1 MTKHHVGNEDGRGQ
15 SGPRSLGKRK
25 PRLSGFFFALF
36 LGLGVVVVVDACVPK
51 GNSAAAQSTMQ
62 QRIQEKAARAQKQIQ
77 ARAQA
82 GQNVD
87 EYLKEMAQAKKH
99 FDAGEPLKGENVI
112 DGVLSALES
121 DSAGAA
127 TAPRAGVTADAGEM
141 SVQEKAEKAKS
152 LIMKRAQNGEQ
163 VRPYLDRMNEAKGH
177 FDDGDMA
184 GGEAILDEVLADL
197 NDAPV
202 NRTPPLSATDDTG
215 GYGEPEL
222 VKVKNYDSEKG
233 TMEPFISRDG
243 RVLLFNNATDAF
255 GAGTADA
262 DLQYARRN
270 GDGVFEYVGRVK
282 GANSQKM
289 DGAASLD
296 DDNTLFF
303 TSVRSYDSDRKTL
316 YTGKFDNGTAENVRG
331 IPGDISKNKRGELNM
346 DGEITA
352 DGKKLYFSDNTWDSS
367 FNIPKSSNLV
377 IAQRASSGEFLRTG
391 DSDRIFKNINTDD
404 LEYAPATT
412 ADELTLYFTRARFH
426 KAGGKLTGVE
436 TGIYMATRTGKDAPF
451 AAPVRLSTIS
461 GFVEGPTVT
470 ADGNELYF
478 HRKDGKI
485 YHLYRVVR

>member
-1 MTKHHVGNEDGRGQ
+1 MTLK
-15 SGPRSLGKRK
+15 KRK
-25 PRLSGFFFALF
+25 SRLSGFLFA
-36 LGLGVVVVVDACVPK
+36 LGLGLGIIVIVDACVPR
-51 GNSAAAQSTMQ
+51 GNSAAAQSSMQ
-62 QRIQEKAARAQKQIQ
+62 QRIQEKAARAQKEIQ

-82 GQNVD
+82 GQDVSK
-87 EYLKEMAQAKKH
+87 YLTGMAQAKKH
-99 FDAGEPLKGENVI
+99 FDAGEPLKGEEVI

-127 TAPRAGVTADAGEM
+127 TAPRAGATAAAGQM
-141 SVQEKAEKAKS
+141 SVQEKAQKAQS
-152 LIMKRAQNGEQ
+152 LIMQRAQNGEQ
-163 VRPYLDRMNEAKGH
+163 VRPYLDKMKEAKAH

-202 NRTPPLSATDDTG
+202 NRTPPLSATDSTG
-215 GYGEPEL
+215 GYGEPER
-222 VKVKNYDSEKG
+222 VKIEGYDSEKG
-233 TMEPFISRDG
+233 AMEPFISRDG
-243 RVLLFNNATDAF
+243 KTLLFNNATDAF

-270 GDGVFEYVGRVK
+270 SNGVFEYVGRVK
-282 GANSQKM
+282 GANSKKM

-296 DDNTLFF
+296 DNNTLFF

-316 YTGKFDNGTAENVRG
+316 YTGKFEDGMAENVKG
-331 IPGDISKNKRGELNM
+331 IPGDISRNKRGELNM

-352 DGKKLYFSDNTWDSS
+352 DGKELYFSDNTWDTTY
-367 FNIPKSSNLV
+367 NIPKSSNLV
-377 IAQRASSGEFLRTG
+377 IAKRTNSGEFLRSS
-391 DSDRIFKNINTDD
+391 DSDRIMKNINTDD

-426 KAGGKLTGVE
+426 KAGGKLAGVE
-436 TGIYMATRTGKDAPF
+436 TGIYMATRKSKDAPF
-451 AAPVRLSTIS
+451 DPPVRLSTIS

-478 HRKDGKI
+478 HRKDGNI